1 MLVLSNIITVMDG
14 FKKID
19 FADKQVLE
27 KHGLEPIS
35 NQLMRSKRKNKN
47 WKKNVGIVVT
57 ILAVVI
63 IILIFAVGIPV
74 KNLVASAK
82 VTKASLT
89 AFYAAIKSQNID
101 VADTQLQQSKL
112 AMADTAKKLDAMGYL
127 QFVPIANMYYS
138 DAQHAMKAGSASLNT
153 AQVVINDLKPYADLL
168 GLKGKGSFVGGSAA
182 SRISTAV
189 LTLGKITPDIGNIA
203 SSLEQ
208 VKTEVDGIDPNHYPS
223 WLFGKTIGSDITQI
237 QTYVDEGV
245 VAVNQARPFITEL
258 PALMGENSPQK
269 YFIIFQNDKE
279 LRPGGGFITGYSIFS
294 VDKGVITPETSADIY
309 PLDDSIP
316 NKPPAPAPLVEY
328 LHLTD
333 PVYNLRDSNLSPDFL
348 TNMRLFKQMYA
359 KSPNYE
365 PVDGYI
371 AIDTYVLTS
380 TIKILD
386 NSVYANGTEFTTNN
400 DPRCDCPQ
408 VIYQLENDISRP
420 VNYLRT
426 DRKSLLGALLVSI
439 MQKALQSS
447 PKKYWGPLFQS
458 MITLTAQ
465 KHILFD
471 LNDPQAQK
479 GLESLNAA
487 GQILPFSGDYLAIND
502 ANFGGDKANLFTNE
516 AVESDYTVGSDR
528 TITKTVTINYTNDHA
543 PSNCSLASGGLCLNA
558 DLRDWIRIYVPQGSQ
573 LVSNTG
579 SQVTMKTYNQ
589 LGKTVFEGYTVIRPL
604 GKATLTVTYKLPF
617 KLQNGSS
624 LPLMIQKQA
633 GTNDNEYTIVYNGR
647 QLDQFP
653 LLTDRTL
660 QLK

>member
-1 MLVLSNIITVMDG
+1 MDG

-19 FADKQVLE
+19 FADKKVLE
-27 KHGLEPIS
+27 KHGLSPVS
-35 NQLMRSKRKNKN
+35 PQPMRTKRTSKN
-47 WKKNVGIVVT
+47 WKKKVGVGVT
-57 ILAVVI
+57 ILAVVVM
-63 IILIFAVGIPV
+63 ILIFAVVIPV
-74 KNLVASAK
+74 KNLISSAK
-82 VTKASLT
+82 ITKASLT
-89 AFYAAIKSQNID
+89 AFYAAVKSQNID
-101 VADTQLQQSKL
+101 DADNQLQQSKA
-112 AMADTAKKLDAMGYL
+112 AMADTAQKLNAMGYL

-138 DAQHAMKAGSASLNT
+138 DAQHGMKAGTAALDT

-203 SSLEQ
+203 TKLDQ
-208 VKTEVDGIDPNHYPS
+208 VKSEVDAIDPNHYPA
-223 WLFGKTIGSDITQI
+223 WLFGKTIGADISQA

-258 PALMGENSPQK
+258 PALLGENSPQK

-279 LRPGGGFITGYSIFS
+279 LRPGGGFMTGYSIFS
-294 VDKGVITPETSADIY
+294 LDKGVITPETSSDIY
-309 PLDDSIP
+309 PLDDSIA
-316 NKPPAPAPLVEY
+316 NKPAAPAPLVEY

-348 TNMRLFKQMYA
+348 TNIDLFKQMYA
-359 KSPNYE
+359 KSSSYQ

-386 NSVYANGTEFTTNN
+386 NSVYANGIEFTTNN

-439 MQKALQSS
+439 MQKSLQSS

-458 MITLTAQ
+458 MITLTSQ

-471 LNDPQAQK
+471 LNDVQAQK
-479 GLESLNAA
+479 GLEALNAA
-487 GQILPFSGDYLAIND
+487 GQILPFNGDYLSVND
-502 ANFGGDKANLFTNE
+502 ANFGGDKANLYTKE
-516 AVESDYTVGSDR
+516 AVESDYTIGSDG
-528 TITKTVTINYTNDHA
+528 TITKTVTLNYTNNHA
-543 PSNCSLASGGLCLNA
+543 PSNCSLASGGLCLNS

-589 LGKTVFEGYTVIRPL
+589 LGKTVFEGYTDIRPL
-604 GKATLTVTYKLPF
+604 GKATLSVTYKLPF

-633 GTNDNEYTIVYNGR
+633 GTDGNEYTIVYNGR
-647 QLDQFP
+647 QIDQFP